1 MTTVHRIHSLFPI
14 ADRFHVE
21 VCHEDPGE
29 VVIYVRGELDLA
41 TAPVLGT
48 CLSNV
53 LDADLPCRALAV
65 DLSAA
70 PFVDMV
76 PAQRACSTARGDA
89 PGSSAHTDLP
99 SGIGV
104 TPHRD
109 DTAATT
115 CNPRPRRLLGLTGRG
130 CGGGHG

>member
-1 MTTVHRIHSLFPI
+1 MTTVHRIHSLSPI
-14 ADRFHVE
+14 ADRFQVD

-65 DLSAA
+65 DLSRCAI
-70 PFVDMV
+70 
-76 PAQRACSTARGDA
+76 RRHG
-89 PGSSAHTDLP
+89 PGSAGLQHC
-99 SGIGV
+99 SG
-104 TPHRD
+104 
-109 DTAATT
+109 
-115 CNPRPRRLLGLTGRG
+115 
-130 CGGGHG
+130 